1 MPTALIVFAGLVSAD
16 ETLARCKQFGLIFS
30 IDPLGDTLLLKDAGG
45 YLKTVRL
52 RPRSTHLQT
61 AGCLRRR
68 RYADPS
74 GRLEHW

>member
-1 MPTALIVFAGLVSAD
+1 MPTALIVFAGLASAD

-30 IDPLGDTLLLKDAGG
+30 IDPLGDTLLLKDASDISSCQTG
-45 YLKTVRL
+45 
-52 RPRSTHLQT
+52 PRNTHLQT

-68 RYADPS
+68 HHADPS